1 MNGRLFALPDGAM
14 ARHRRKTFGGVLYHA
29 FNRGSRKGPLFS
41 SAEEYTA
48 FENLL
53 AYSRERIAMRIVA
66 YCLMVN
72 HWHLLLWPH
81 EDGDVSRFLHWLSG
95 THANHYRRQTN
106 TVSQGAVYQ
115 SRFHAV
121 GLTDSLHFLIV
132 CRYIERNPV
141 EARLV
146 QRAEDWRWSSA
157 RQRGQVDIE
166 LPMDEGPMP
175 LPTDW
180 LAIINSERDLAT
192 SDLTLAIKTRG
203 QTPST
208 RAF

>member
-1 MNGRLFALPDGAM
+1 
-14 ARHRRKTFGGVLYHA
+14 
-29 FNRGSRKGPLFS
+29 
-41 SAEEYTA
+41 
-48 FENLL
+48 
-53 AYSRERIAMRIVA
+53 
-66 YCLMVN
+66 
-72 HWHLLLWPH
+72 
-81 EDGDVSRFLHWLSG
+81 
-95 THANHYRRQTN
+95 
-106 TVSQGAVYQ
+106 
-115 SRFHAV
+115 V

-166 LPMDEGPMP
+166 LPMDDGPMP

-180 LAIINSERDLAT
+180 LAILNSERDLAT
-192 SDLTLAIKTRG
+192 SDLTLALKTRG

-208 RAF
+208 LAF